1 MPKDYDNWQL
11 ETDKGYQQQKALKR
25 YRYLK
30 TLKKSEL
37 TLDDEMLIENFNT
50 AFQLWFFPGTV
61 VRTLE

>member
-1 MPKDYDNWQL
+1 MPKDYNNWHL
-11 ETDKGYQQQKALKR
+11 ETDRGYQQQKALKR

-37 TLDDEMLIENFNT
+37 TLDDEMLIENFTT

-61 VRTLE
+61 RTLE